1 MKGRTVS
8 TMTTKEN
15 AGSADAPAPGARPF
29 SGARRGAGGSRGGQ
43 RNRSWGLV
51 TLAALAVLG
60 TGLAV
65 AAAVLNAGQKETVLA
80 IGEPVAKGQVI
91 VREDLVTTSVSGVAG
106 AIPVS
111 EVDSVVNQTAAV
123 DLIDGQI
130 LTPEMFAASAVP
142 ADGQATV
149 GLALDPARVPGA
161 GLEPGDVVD
170 VIAVPGGDT
179 PVKDPNALDTPEAL
193 AEAASVYSVEG
204 AATAGGQ
211 VLVTLVVDAAD
222 AARIS
227 AYSTQNRVAVVET
240 AAAGAPTAE
249 E

>member
-1 MKGRTVS
+1 
-8 TMTTKEN
+8 MTKQDRK
-15 AGSADAPAPGARPF
+15 AARGMHAPAPGLLAA
-29 SGARRGAGGSRGGQ
+29 GERRATQGGQ
-43 RNRSWGLV
+43 RHRSWGLV
-51 TLAALAVLG
+51 TVAALSVLG

-65 AAAVLNAGQKETVLA
+65 AAWGLHAGQKESVLA
-80 IGEPVAKGQVI
+80 LGEPVSKGQVI
-91 VREDLVTTSVSGVAG
+91 ARDDLVTTSVSGVSG

-111 EVDSVVNQTAAV
+111 EINTVVNQTAAV
-123 DLIDGQI
+123 DLVDGQI
-130 LTPEMFAASAVP
+130 LTSQMFAASAVP
-142 ADGQATV
+142 ASGEATV

-161 GLEPGDVVD
+161 GLDPGDVVD

-179 PVKDPNALDTPEAL
+179 AQKDSAALDTPEVL
-193 AEAASVYSVEG
+193 AADASVYSVEG

-240 AAAGAPTAE
+240 APAGAETTGE
-249 E
+249 

>member
-8 TMTTKEN
+8 DTMTKQDRK
-15 AGSADAPAPGARPF
+15 AARGMHAPAPGLMA
-29 SGARRGAGGSRGGQ
+29 SGERRATQGGPRH
-43 RNRSWGLV
+43 RSWGLV
-51 TLAALAVLG
+51 TVAALSVLG

-65 AAAVLNAGQKETVLA
+65 AAWGLHAGQKESVLA
-80 IGEPVAKGQVI
+80 LGEPVSKGQVI
-91 VREDLVTTSVSGVAG
+91 ARDDLVTTSVSGVSG

-111 EVDSVVNQTAAV
+111 EINTVVNQTAAV
-123 DLIDGQI
+123 DLVDGQI
-130 LTPEMFAASAVP
+130 LTSQMFAASAVP
-142 ADGQATV
+142 ASGEATV

-161 GLEPGDVVD
+161 GLDPGDVVD

-179 PVKDPNALDTPEAL
+179 AQKDPAALDTPEVL
-193 AEAASVYSVEG
+193 AADASVYSVEG

-240 AAAGAPTAE
+240 APAGAETTGE
-249 E
+249 

>member
-1 MKGRTVS
+1 MKHRTVS
-8 TMTTKEN
+8 DTMTKQDRN
-15 AGSADAPAPGARPF
+15 AARDMRAPAPGLLAA
-29 SGARRGAGGSRGGQ
+29 GERRATPGGQ
-43 RNRSWGLV
+43 RHRSWGLV
-51 TLAALAVLG
+51 TVAALSVLG

-65 AAAVLNAGQKETVLA
+65 AAWGLHAGQKESVLA

-91 VREDLVTTSVSGVAG
+91 SREDLVTTSVSGVSG

-111 EVDSVVNQTAAV
+111 EINNVVNQTATV
-123 DLIDGQI
+123 DLVDGQI
-130 LTPEMFAASAVP
+130 VTSQMFAASAVP
-142 ADGQATV
+142 AAGAATV

-161 GLEPGDVVD
+161 GLDPGDVVD

-179 PVKDPNALDTPEAL
+179 AQKDPAALDTPEVL
-193 AEAASVYSVEG
+193 AEGASVYSVEG

-240 AAAGAPTAE
+240 APAGAETTGE
-249 E
+249 

>member
-8 TMTTKEN
+8 DTMTKQDRK
-15 AGSADAPAPGARPF
+15 AARGMHAPAPGLLAA
-29 SGARRGAGGSRGGQ
+29 GERRATQGGQ
-43 RNRSWGLV
+43 RHRSWGLV
-51 TLAALAVLG
+51 TVAALSVLG

-65 AAAVLNAGQKETVLA
+65 AAWGLHAGQKESVLA
-80 IGEPVAKGQVI
+80 LGEPVSKGQVI
-91 VREDLVTTSVSGVAG
+91 ARDDLVTTSVSGVSG

-111 EVDSVVNQTAAV
+111 EINTVVNQTAAV
-123 DLIDGQI
+123 DLVDGQI
-130 LTPEMFAASAVP
+130 LTSQMFAASAVP
-142 ADGQATV
+142 ASGEATV

-161 GLEPGDVVD
+161 GLDPGDVVD

-179 PVKDPNALDTPEAL
+179 AQKDSAALDTPEVL
-193 AEAASVYSVEG
+193 AADASVYSVEG

-240 AAAGAPTAE
+240 APAGAETTGE
-249 E
+249 

>member
-8 TMTTKEN
+8 DTMTKQDRK
-15 AGSADAPAPGARPF
+15 AARGIHAPAPGLLA
-29 SGARRGAGGSRGGQ
+29 SGERRATQGGQ
-43 RNRSWGLV
+43 RHRSWGLV
-51 TLAALAVLG
+51 TVAALSVLG

-65 AAAVLNAGQKETVLA
+65 AAWGLHAGQKESVLA
-80 IGEPVAKGQVI
+80 LGEPVSKGQVI
-91 VREDLVTTSVSGVAG
+91 ARDDLVTTSVSGVSG
-106 AIPVS
+106 AIPVG
-111 EVDSVVNQTAAV
+111 EINTVVNQTAAV
-123 DLIDGQI
+123 DLVDGQI
-130 LTPEMFAASAVP
+130 LTSQMFAASAVP
-142 ADGQATV
+142 ASGEATV

-161 GLEPGDVVD
+161 GLDPGDVVD

-179 PVKDPNALDTPEAL
+179 AQKDPAALDTPEVL
-193 AEAASVYSVEG
+193 AADASVYSVEG

-240 AAAGAPTAE
+240 APAGAETTGE
-249 E
+249 

>member
-8 TMTTKEN
+8 DTMTKQDRK
-15 AGSADAPAPGARPF
+15 AARGMHAPAPGLLAA
-29 SGARRGAGGSRGGQ
+29 GERRATQGGQ
-43 RNRSWGLV
+43 RHRSWGLV
-51 TLAALAVLG
+51 TVAALSVLG

-65 AAAVLNAGQKETVLA
+65 AAWGLHAGQKESVLA
-80 IGEPVAKGQVI
+80 LGEPVSKGQVI
-91 VREDLVTTSVSGVAG
+91 ARDDLVTTSVSGVSG

-111 EVDSVVNQTAAV
+111 KINTVVNQTAAV
-123 DLIDGQI
+123 DLVDGQI
-130 LTPEMFAASAVP
+130 LTSQMFAASAVP
-142 ADGQATV
+142 ASGEATV

-161 GLEPGDVVD
+161 GLDPGDVVD
-170 VIAVPGGDT
+170 VIVVPGGDT
-179 PVKDPNALDTPEAL
+179 AQKDSAALDTPEVL
-193 AEAASVYSVEG
+193 AADASVYSVEG

-240 AAAGAPTAE
+240 APAGAETTGE
-249 E
+249 

>member
-8 TMTTKEN
+8 DTMTKQDRK
-15 AGSADAPAPGARPF
+15 AGRGMQAPAPGLLAA
-29 SGARRGAGGSRGGQ
+29 GERRATQGGQ
-43 RNRSWGLV
+43 RHRSWGLV
-51 TLAALAVLG
+51 TVAALSVLG

-65 AAAVLNAGQKETVLA
+65 AAWGLHAGQKESVLA
-80 IGEPVAKGQVI
+80 IGEPISKGQVI
-91 VREDLVTTSVSGVAG
+91 ARDDLVTTSVSGVSG

-111 EVDSVVNQTAAV
+111 EINTVVNQTAAV
-123 DLIDGQI
+123 DLVDGQI
-130 LTPEMFAASAVP
+130 LTSQMFAASAVP
-142 ADGQATV
+142 ASGEATV

-161 GLEPGDVVD
+161 GLGPGDVVD

-179 PVKDPNALDTPEAL
+179 AQKDPAALDTPEVL
-193 AEAASVYSVEG
+193 AADASVYSVEG

-240 AAAGAPTAE
+240 APAGAETTGE
-249 E
+249 

>member
-8 TMTTKEN
+8 DTMTKQDRK
-15 AGSADAPAPGARPF
+15 AARGMHAPAPELLAAGE
-29 SGARRGAGGSRGGQ
+29 RRATQGGQ
-43 RNRSWGLV
+43 RHRSWGLV
-51 TLAALAVLG
+51 TVAALSVLG

-65 AAAVLNAGQKETVLA
+65 AAWGLHAGQKESVLA
-80 IGEPVAKGQVI
+80 LGEPVSKGQVI
-91 VREDLVTTSVSGVAG
+91 ARDDLVTTSVSGVSG

-111 EVDSVVNQTAAV
+111 EINTVVNQTAAV
-123 DLIDGQI
+123 DLVDGQI
-130 LTPEMFAASAVP
+130 LTSQMFAASAVP
-142 ADGQATV
+142 ASGEATV

-161 GLEPGDVVD
+161 GLDPGDVVD

-179 PVKDPNALDTPEAL
+179 AQKDPAALDTPEVL
-193 AEAASVYSVEG
+193 AADASVYSVEG

-240 AAAGAPTAE
+240 APAGAETTGE
-249 E
+249 

>member
-1 MKGRTVS
+1 
-8 TMTTKEN
+8 MTKQDRK
-15 AGSADAPAPGARPF
+15 AARGMHAPAPGLLAA
-29 SGARRGAGGSRGGQ
+29 GERRATQGGQ
-43 RNRSWGLV
+43 RHRSWGLV
-51 TLAALAVLG
+51 TVAALSVLG

-65 AAAVLNAGQKETVLA
+65 AAWGLHAGQKESVLA
-80 IGEPVAKGQVI
+80 LGEPVSKGQVI
-91 VREDLVTTSVSGVAG
+91 ARDDLVTTSVSGVSG

-111 EVDSVVNQTAAV
+111 EINTVVNQTAAV
-123 DLIDGQI
+123 DLVDGQI
-130 LTPEMFAASAVP
+130 LTSQMFAASAVP
-142 ADGQATV
+142 ASGEATV

-161 GLEPGDVVD
+161 GLDPGDVVD

-179 PVKDPNALDTPEAL
+179 AQKDPAALDTPEVL
-193 AEAASVYSVEG
+193 AADASVYSVEG

-240 AAAGAPTAE
+240 APAGAETTGE
-249 E
+249 

>member
-8 TMTTKEN
+8 DTMTKQDRK
-15 AGSADAPAPGARPF
+15 AARGMHAPAPGLLAA
-29 SGARRGAGGSRGGQ
+29 GERRATQGGQ
-43 RNRSWGLV
+43 RHRSWGLV
-51 TLAALAVLG
+51 TVAALSVLG

-65 AAAVLNAGQKETVLA
+65 AAWGLHAGQKESVLA
-80 IGEPVAKGQVI
+80 LGEPVSKGQVI
-91 VREDLVTTSVSGVAG
+91 ARDDLVTTSVSGVSG

-111 EVDSVVNQTAAV
+111 KINTVVNQTAAV
-123 DLIDGQI
+123 DLVDGQI
-130 LTPEMFAASAVP
+130 LTSQMFAASAVP
-142 ADGQATV
+142 ASGEATV

-161 GLEPGDVVD
+161 GLDPGDVVD

-179 PVKDPNALDTPEAL
+179 AQKDSAALDTPEVL
-193 AEAASVYSVEG
+193 AADASVYSVEG

-240 AAAGAPTAE
+240 APAGAETTGE
-249 E
+249 